1 MAQNGEKGA
10 PPLAKA
16 PQSAASKAQ
25 MAKVTFALITYA
37 SCSSMMLIIN
47 KLAVTFLPAPSVLLT
62 LQLAFSGFAI
72 AGLTSVGVLDAD
84 PLTWDKAKPFVWVSL
99 GFLGALYAN
108 VKTLQYANVETFI
121 VFRSSSPILIAAL
134 DYVFL
139 GRELPNARS
148 WGALCAVAMGAVVY
162 VLTDSNFEV
171 RAYTWVFIWYCVFA
185 FDQIY
190 LKFVIDNSTITVWG
204 RSYYTNTLAVF
215 PVMCLALFTGE
226 HEILRNFQW
235 TFGAV
240 AAVGASCV
248 AGVLMSYSGM
258 LLRGMISATSFT
270 VTGTMCK
277 IATVVVNCLM
287 WEKHASFEGLA
298 ALFVCLFAGMAY
310 QQAPL
315 RKDAEAARAA
325 VGRPKPSANL

>member
-1 MAQNGEKGA
+1 M
-10 PPLAKA
+10 
-16 PQSAASKAQ
+16 
-25 MAKVTFALITYA
+25 
-37 SCSSMMLIIN
+37 
-47 KLAVTFLPAPSVLLT
+47 
-62 LQLAFSGFAI
+62 
-72 AGLTSVGVLDAD
+72 
-84 PLTWDKAKPFVWVSL
+84 
-99 GFLGALYAN
+99 
-108 VKTLQYANVETFI
+108 KTLQYANVETFI

-235 TFGAV
+235 TSGAV
-240 AAVGASCV
+240 AAVGKAV
-248 AGVLMSYSGM
+248 AKVGPQPDIVLNGQ
-258 LLRGMISATSFT
+258 
-270 VTGTMCK
+270 
-277 IATVVVNCLM
+277 
-287 WEKHASFEGLA
+287 
-298 ALFVCLFAGMAY
+298 FA
-310 QQAPL
+310 
-315 RKDAEAARAA
+315 D
-325 VGRPKPSANL
+325 V

>member
-1 MAQNGEKGA
+1 M
-10 PPLAKA
+10 
-16 PQSAASKAQ
+16 
-25 MAKVTFALITYA
+25 VY
-37 SCSSMMLIIN
+37 
-47 KLAVTFLPAPSVLLT
+47 
-62 LQLAFSGFAI
+62 FS
-72 AGLTSVGVLDAD
+72 
-84 PLTWDKAKPFVWVSL
+84 
-99 GFLGALYAN
+99 
-108 VKTLQYANVETFI
+108 
-121 VFRSSSPILIAAL
+121 
-134 DYVFL
+134 
-139 GRELPNARS
+139 
-148 WGALCAVAMGAVVY
+148 
-162 VLTDSNFEV
+162 
-171 RAYTWVFIWYCVFA
+171 
-185 FDQIY
+185 
-190 LKFVIDNSTITVWG
+190 IDNSTITVWG

-235 TFGAV
+235 TSGAV